1 MEFKLAAEV
10 IQFGFIN
17 GRGFAGGVSQ
27 GVFLPRVVQMD
38 KINRLGL
45 KD

>member
-27 GVFLPRVVQMD
+27 GVFLSRVVQMG
-38 KINRLGL
+38 RLS
-45 KD
+45 